1 LFYTHRKSST
11 IDNNVYQ
18 QTPSV
23 VLSGNTDNAYQ
34 QQQQQVASA
43 PPGNQS

>member
-11 IDNNVYQ
+11 IDNTVYQ

-23 VLSGNTDNAYQ
+23 VLSGNTDTAY